1 MSEKIGLY
9 VWTSDKQMVC
19 LPAWAYLFNK
29 FWDESLNVKVLGY
42 KSIEFDLPKNF
53 EYISL
58 GEQRGPE
65 YWSNDMY
72 DYFKNCDDE
81 FFYLTTEDGFI
92 IKEVNKEIID
102 VATDLFYCN
111 KDNLMRFN
119 LTANAYHRKHHVIDT
134 YQDLQIINWDIN
146 EEYRMS
152 LNHSIWNREIFL
164 SLLEPNETPWQFE
177 TSARANDENFLCL
190 GTKDTYALC
199 VGHGY
204 KKGRK
209 ITNWYADSQKLYSDL
224 NKEDI
229 DFIEQNNWVPEL

>member
-72 DYFKNCDDE
+72 DY
-81 FFYLTTEDGFI
+81 LI
-92 IKEVNKEIID
+92 
-102 VATDLFYCN
+102 
-111 KDNLMRFN
+111 
-119 LTANAYHRKHHVIDT
+119 
-134 YQDLQIINWDIN
+134 
-146 EEYRMS
+146 
-152 LNHSIWNREIFL
+152 
-164 SLLEPNETPWQFE
+164 
-177 TSARANDENFLCL
+177 
-190 GTKDTYALC
+190 
-199 VGHGY
+199 
-204 KKGRK
+204 
-209 ITNWYADSQKLYSDL
+209 
-224 NKEDI
+224 
-229 DFIEQNNWVPEL
+229 

>member
-42 KSIEFDLPKNF
+42 KSIEFDLPQNF

-58 GEQRGPE
+58 GEQRGSE

-92 IKEVNKEIID
+92 IKEVNKEIMRCSP
-102 VATDLFYCN
+102 TDLFYCN

-164 SLLEPNETPWQFE
+164 SLLEPNETP
-177 TSARANDENFLCL
+177 
-190 GTKDTYALC
+190 
-199 VGHGY
+199 
-204 KKGRK
+204 
-209 ITNWYADSQKLYSDL
+209 
-224 NKEDI
+224 
-229 DFIEQNNWVPEL
+229 

>member
-1 MSEKIGLY
+1 
-9 VWTSDKQMVC
+9 
-19 LPAWAYLFNK
+19 
-29 FWDESLNVKVLGY
+29 
-42 KSIEFDLPKNF
+42 
-53 EYISL
+53 
-58 GEQRGPE
+58 
-65 YWSNDMY
+65 MY

-164 SLLEPNETPWQFE
+164 SLLEPNETP
-177 TSARANDENFLCL
+177 
-190 GTKDTYALC
+190 
-199 VGHGY
+199 
-204 KKGRK
+204 
-209 ITNWYADSQKLYSDL
+209 
-224 NKEDI
+224 
-229 DFIEQNNWVPEL
+229 